1 MVVNLVEARG
11 VEPLS
16 AGKPAKAST
25 SVSSGLISR
34 KGLPEAGCIYTSTVV
49 IPGFFG
55 SANRKTGSLISRC
68 PD

>member
-1 MVVNLVEARG
+1 MVDYLVEARG

-25 SVSSGLISR
+25 SVSSDLISR
-34 KGLPEAGCIYTSTVV
+34 KGLPEAGFIFASTVL

-55 SANRKTGSLISRC
+55 SANRKTGSL
-68 PD
+68 